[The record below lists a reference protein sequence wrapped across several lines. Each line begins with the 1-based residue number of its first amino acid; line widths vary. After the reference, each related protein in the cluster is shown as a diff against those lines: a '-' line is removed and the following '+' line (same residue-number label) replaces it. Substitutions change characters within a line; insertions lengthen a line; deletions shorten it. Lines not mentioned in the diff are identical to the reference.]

1 MNMASN
7 DMSRKLAR
15 RFQVTNGQGFSL
27 SACPTRA
34 AEACGLD
41 KKTGKELLRTR
52 INDLSRLQALLYAE
66 GTWSLLVVL
75 QALDAG
81 GKDGVIK
88 HVMSGIN
95 PQGVSVTSFKQPGP
109 VELAHGYLWRE
120 HLAAPLAG
128 RIGIFNR
135 SHYEEVLVTR
145 VHPELLDHE
154 CLPPRLRKQP
164 TFWEDRYQDISHF
177 ERYMARQGTV
187 VLKFFLHISKEEQRQ
202 RFLRR
207 IDHHA
212 KNWKFSAADI
222 HERHYWD
229 DYQRAYEDAIRH
241 TAHPDAPW
249 FVVPA
254 DQKWFERLVVIEAII
269 DALEKLDLKVPKVDA
284 AMKAEMEKA
293 RQQLLAEAPAP
304 ARGSTHGPL
313 H

>member
-1 MNMASN
+1 MTRKTKDTSN
-7 DMSRKLAR
+7 RLAR
-15 RFQVTNGQGFSL
+15 QFSVRNGHGFSL
-27 SACPTRA
+27 AACPTRA

-41 KKTGKELLRTR
+41 KKTGKRLLKER
-52 INDLSRLQALLYAE
+52 IGRLSQLQSVLYAN
-66 GTWSLLVVL
+66 GTWSVLVVL

-109 VELAHGYLWRE
+109 VELSHGYLWRE
-120 HLAAPLAG
+120 HLAAPAAG

-154 CLPPRLRKQP
+154 CLPAPLRKKS
-164 TFWEDRYQDISHF
+164 TFWQDRYQDISHF
-177 ERYMARQGTV
+177 EQYMARQGTV
-187 VLKFFLHISKEEQRQ
+187 VLKFFLHLSKEEQRK

-207 IDHHA
+207 IDHPT
-212 KNWKFSAADI
+212 KNWKFSPSDI
-222 HERHYWD
+222 HERQYWD
-229 DYQRAYEDAIRH
+229 DYQSAYEEAIRR

-269 DALEKLDLKVPKVDA
+269 DALEKLHLKMPASDP
-284 AMKAEMEKA
+284 AMAAEMEKA
-293 RQQLLAEAPAP
+293 RRQLEAEAPKDAHH
-304 ARGSTHGPL
+304 AVH
-313 H
+313 

>member
-1 MNMASN
+1 MARKTK
-7 DMSRKLAR
+7 DMSNRLAR
-15 RFQVTNGQGFSL
+15 QFCVRNGHDFSL
-27 SACPTRA
+27 ASCPTRA

-41 KKTGKELLRTR
+41 KKTGKQLLKER
-52 INDLSRLQALLYAE
+52 IGRLSQLQSVLYAN
-66 GTWSLLVVL
+66 GTWSVLVVL

-109 VELAHGYLWRE
+109 VELSHGYLWRE
-120 HLAAPLAG
+120 HLAAPAAG

-154 CLPPRLRKQP
+154 CLPASLRRKS
-164 TFWEDRYQDISHF
+164 TFWQDRYQDISHF
-177 ERYMARQGTV
+177 EQYMARQGTI
-187 VLKFFLHISKEEQRQ
+187 VLKFFLHLSKEEQRK

-207 IDHHA
+207 IEHRA
-212 KNWKFSAADI
+212 KNWKFSPADI
-222 HERHYWD
+222 HERQYWD
-229 DYQRAYEDAIRH
+229 DYQSAYEEAIRR

-269 DALEKLDLKVPKVDA
+269 DALEKLHLKMPASDP
-284 AMKAEMEKA
+284 AMEAEMEKA
-293 RQQLLAEAPAP
+293 RKQLEAEAPQSPHHAV
-304 ARGSTHGPL
+304 H
-313 H
+313 

>member
-1 MNMASN
+1 
-7 DMSRKLAR
+7 MSMSGKDIGKKLAR
-15 RFQVTNGQGFSL
+15 RFAVHNGHDFSL

-34 AEACGLD
+34 AEAFGLD
-41 KKTGKELLRTR
+41 KKTGKQLLKARVRELT
-52 INDLSRLQALLYAE
+52 RLQALLYANN
-66 GTWSLLVVL
+66 TWSVLVVL

-88 HVMSGIN
+88 HVMSGVN

-120 HLAAPLAG
+120 HLAAPSAG

-154 CLPPRLRKQP
+154 CLPPTLRKQDS
-164 TFWEDRYQDISHF
+164 FWENRYQDISHF
-177 ERYMARQGTV
+177 EQYMARQGTI
-187 VLKFFLHISKEEQRQ
+187 VLKFFLHLSKEEQRQ

-207 IDHHA
+207 IDHRSR
-212 KNWKFSAADI
+212 NWKFSPADI
-222 HERHYWD
+222 HERQYWD
-229 DYQRAYEDAIRH
+229 DYQRAYEDAIRR

-254 DQKWFERLVVIEAII
+254 DQKWFERLVVIEVMI
-269 DALEKLDLKVPKVDA
+269 DALEKLHLKMPASDP
-284 AMKAEMEKA
+284 AMEAEMKKA
-293 RQQLLAEAPAP
+293 RQKLLAEAPDNRQGA
-304 ARGSTHGPL
+304 L